1 MPPFELREAL
11 RYMGVRGEPTTE
23 LMQLAQ
29 RGRDAA
35 DQSSELSLAKRAAAA
50 AWGRQRPAA
59 G

>member
-29 RGRDAA
+29 EARC
-35 DQSSELSLAKRAAAA
+35 
-50 AWGRQRPAA
+50 
-59 G
+59 